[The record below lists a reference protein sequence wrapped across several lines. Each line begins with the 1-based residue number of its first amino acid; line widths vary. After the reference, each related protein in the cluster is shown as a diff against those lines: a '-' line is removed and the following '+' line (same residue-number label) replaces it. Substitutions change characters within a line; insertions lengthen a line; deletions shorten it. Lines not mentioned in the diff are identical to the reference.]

1 MAGARRPMR
10 VCVALV
16 IIEAAAVFAGD
27 GHASLADK
35 CGVDLP
41 AAIHGKLA
49 KNAAKYPADRV
60 RGSSAKY
67 NEYKEYQAEQAD

>member
-1 MAGARRPMR
+1 MSLASR
-10 VCVALV
+10 CVA
-16 IIEAAAVFAGD
+16 FR
-27 GHASLADK
+27 LADK

-41 AAIHGKLA
+41 TAISNKLA

-67 NEYKEYQAEQAD
+67 NEYKEYHAQVAAANESQS